1 VPLGVGGAG
10 AIACGAMDIVTAL
23 DFIAQNHRAVLATS
37 RADGNPQLSLVAAGV
52 DDDTVV
58 VSTRETAVKT
68 KNLRRRPRASLI
80 VFTDNFYGNSV
91 QVEGPV
97 EVVSLPE
104 AMDGL
109 VAYYRQ
115 ISGEHP
121 NWDEYRAAMEQERRV
136 LLRITVERAGP
147 DQAG

>member
-1 VPLGVGGAG
+1 
-10 AIACGAMDIVTAL
+10 MDLATAL
-23 DFIAQNHRAVLATS
+23 DFIAHNHRAVLTTS
-37 RADGNPQLSLVAAGV
+37 RADGNPQLSLVAAAV

-58 VSTRETAVKT
+58 VSTRETAIKT

-80 VFTDNFYGNSV
+80 VFTDSFYGNSV

-104 AMDGL
+104 AMEGL

-115 ISGEHP
+115 VSGEHP
-121 NWDEYRAAMEQERRV
+121 DWDEYRSAMEQEQRV

-147 DQAG
+147 DRAG

>member
-1 VPLGVGGAG
+1 
-10 AIACGAMDIVTAL
+10 MDPDAAL
-23 DFIAQNHRAVLATS
+23 AFIASNHRAVLATS

-52 DDDTVV
+52 LDDTVV
-58 VSTRETAVKT
+58 VSTRETAIKT

-80 VFTDNFYGNSV
+80 VFTENFYGNSV

-104 AMDGL
+104 AMEGL

-121 NWDEYRAAMEQERRV
+121 DWDEYRSAMEHEQRV

-147 DQAG
+147 DRAG

>member
-1 VPLGVGGAG
+1 
-10 AIACGAMDIVTAL
+10 MDPVAAL
-23 DFIAQNHRAVLATS
+23 DFIASNHRAVLATH

-52 DDDTVV
+52 IDDRVV
-58 VSTRETAVKT
+58 VSTRETAIKT
-68 KNLRRRPRASLI
+68 RNLRRRPRASLI

-104 AMDGL
+104 AMEGL

-121 NWDEYRAAMEQERRV
+121 DWTEYRSAMEQEQRV

-147 DQAG
+147 DRAG

>member
-1 VPLGVGGAG
+1 
-10 AIACGAMDIVTAL
+10 MDPVTAL
-23 DFIAQNHRAVLATS
+23 EFIAKNHRAVLATF
-37 RADGNPQLSLVAAGV
+37 RADGNPQLSLVAAAV
-52 DDDTVV
+52 DDDVVV
-58 VSTRETAVKT
+58 VSTRETAIKT

-80 VFTDNFYGNSV
+80 VFTDAFYGNSV

-97 EVVSLPE
+97 EVVPLPQ

-121 NWDEYRAAMEQERRV
+121 DWDEYRSAMEQERRV

-147 DQAG
+147 DHAG

>member
-1 VPLGVGGAG
+1 
-10 AIACGAMDIVTAL
+10 MDPVTAL
-23 DFIAQNHRAVLATS
+23 EFIRKNHRAVLATF

-58 VSTRETAVKT
+58 VSTRETAIKT

-80 VFTDNFYGNSV
+80 VFTDAFYGNSV

-97 EVVSLPE
+97 EVVSLPQ

-109 VAYYRQ
+109 MAYYRQ

-121 NWDEYRAAMEQERRV
+121 DWDEYRSAMEQERRV

-147 DQAG
+147 DHAG

>member
-1 VPLGVGGAG
+1 
-10 AIACGAMDIVTAL
+10 MDPDSAL
-23 DFIAQNHRAVLATS
+23 EFIAHNHRAVLATS

-58 VSTRETAVKT
+58 VSTRETAIKT

-97 EVVSLPE
+97 EVVSLPQ

-115 ISGEHP
+115 VSGEHP
-121 NWDEYRAAMEQERRV
+121 NWDEYRSAMEQEQRV

-147 DQAG
+147 DRAG

>member
-1 VPLGVGGAG
+1 MGPMEPAR
-10 AIACGAMDIVTAL
+10 AL
-23 DFIAQNHRAVLATS
+23 QFIADNHRAVLATT
-37 RADGNPQLSLVAAGV
+37 RADGGTQLSLVAASTDGDV
-52 DDDTVV
+52 VV
-58 VSTRETAVKT
+58 VSTRETAMKT
-68 KNLRRRPRASLI
+68 KNLRRHPRATLV
-80 VFTDNFYGNSV
+80 VFTDGFYGEWV

>member
-1 VPLGVGGAG
+1 VPLGAGRAG
-10 AIACGAMDIVTAL
+10 AIACGVMDLGTAL
-23 DFIAQNHRAVLATS
+23 DFIAHNHRAVLATA
-37 RADGNPQLSLVAAGV
+37 RADGHPQLSLVAAAV

-58 VSTRETAVKT
+58 VSTRETAIKA
-68 KNLRRRPRASLI
+68 KNLRRRPWASLI

-109 VAYYRQ
+109 VGYYRQ

-121 NWDEYRAAMEQERRV
+121 NWHEYRAAMEQERRV

-147 DQAG
+147 DHAG